1 MMCLIYFYKGATL
14 TTKKSID
21 HKAIIQKR
29 SKDFGGSLDDTDVI
43 KLCGCSRNTIISISE
58 NLNICTIEAPRKQN
72 TQNRSLCY

>member
-29 SKDFGGSLDDTDVI
+29 SKDFGGSFEDPDIMNLH
-43 KLCGCSRNTIISISE
+43 GRSRN
-58 NLNICTIEAPRKQN
+58 NYYK
-72 TQNRSLCY
+72 